1 MYEQKMSPA
10 PAMGMV
16 SNLQHCSV
24 HDGPGIR
31 TTVFLKGCNMR
42 CQWCHNPETISFERE
57 MLFYPEKCIGCGMCD
72 EGCFAGAKVPCGD
85 RMTVDDVFQDI
96 QLDQPYYGKDG
107 GVTVSGGEPL
117 CQPEFA
123 GALLRA
129 AKERGISTAIESMAC
144 AKWET
149 IETILP
155 YLDTYLMDIKHT
167 NPAKHKEF
175 TGRSNE
181 LMMENARKV
190 ALSGKTRLVIRVPV
204 IPTFNDTVEEIQ
216 GIARFADTLPGVDK
230 IHLLPYHR
238 LGQDKYEGLGR
249 PYLMGNVEPP
259 SKEHMETLKKAVH
272 AVCGLDCQIG
282 G

>member
-1 MYEQKMSPA
+1 MDYLDTKGRVFDVQRYSI
-10 PAMGMV
+10 
-16 SNLQHCSV
+16 

-31 TTVFLKGCNMR
+31 TIVFLKGCVLR
-42 CQWCHNPETISFERE
+42 CKWCCNPESQEYKIQTMKVMGEDKVIGRDVTVRE
-57 MLFYPEKCIGCGMCD
+57 MIEEVEK
-72 EGCFAGAKVPCGD
+72 D
-85 RMTVDDVFQDI
+85 R
-96 QLDQPYYGKDG
+96 PYYYRSG
-107 GVTVSGGEPL
+107 GGMTLSGGECL
-117 CQPEFA
+117 CQPEFTTD
-123 GALLRA
+123 LLRA
-129 AKERGISTAIESMAC
+129 AKEKGISTAIESMAC

-149 IETILP
+149 IEKILP

-167 NPAKHKEF
+167 NTEKHKEF

-190 ALSGKTRLVIRVPV
+190 ALSGKTKLVIRVPV

-238 LGQDKYEGLGR
+238 LGQDKYDGLGR
-249 PYLMGNVEPP
+249 KYLMGNIEPP
-259 SKEHMETLKKAVH
+259 SREHMETLKKAVH
-272 AVCGLDCQIG
+272 AVSGLDCQIG